1 MTTPERIGK
10 YQIVG
15 KLGQGAMGEV
25 FRGHDTVLNRY
36 VAIKRI
42 SSGLDAD
49 EMLKKRFRREAEA
62 VAKLNHPHIITVY
75 ELGFEGE
82 QMFMAMELLEGI
94 DLKHAMAQHKLSFA
108 EKLSVMEQISEGLAY
123 AHSQDLVH
131 RDLKPANIHLL
142 PGGKVKIM
150 DFGLARMSGSDMTST
165 GTVMGTPHY
174 MSPEQVRG
182 QRADARSDVFALG
195 CVFYELVSGRK
206 PFDAESMHGVLFKVM
221 QEEPSPLA
229 EIVPDTPPMLIQ
241 IVEKAL
247 AKDPAERFQTAGELL
262 AALRRARAAAGAGR
276 AHERVADLERQAGT
290 TSAGAREAS
299 RSAARSGARTG
310 DGRSVLRHAHPPG
323 RSYLWIGVLAG
334 LVVLAV
340 GGWFVA
346 SALRPQPQPSPA
358 AASGVERLLADAIAT
373 RVQLARRR
381 LDQSDLAGAVRDAE
395 SALKLAP
402 NNADATAVK
411 TEAAARLSKAEAAT
425 AALQKAQASRGDVA
439 GSAFELMK
447 AAPSNEDAAK
457 AAAAAGAAFRP
468 RAEEA
473 RKLAADARAAAE
485 SAGASSQP
493 AFADGSSLE
502 KQGQQALSSGQVVP
516 AAQYLLEACIR
527 FDRAVAASHRP

>member
-25 FRGHDTVLNRY
+25 FRGHDPVLNRF

-49 EMLKKRFRREAEA
+49 ETLKKRFRREAEA

-182 QRADARSDVFALG
+182 QKADARSDVFALG
-195 CVFYELVSGRK
+195 CVFYELLSGRK

-221 QEEPSPLA
+221 QEEPSALA

-247 AKDPAERFQTAGELL
+247 AKDPAERFQTAGDLL
-262 AALRRARAAAGAGR
+262 AAQRRARAAAGAGR
-276 AHERVADLERQAGT
+276 GHERVPDLERQA
-290 TSAGAREAS
+290 A
-299 RSAARSGARTG
+299 
-310 DGRSVLRHAHPPG
+310 PP
-323 RSYLWIGVLAG
+323 
-334 LVVLAV
+334 
-340 GGWFVA
+340 
-346 SALRPQPQPSPA
+346 
-358 AASGVERLLADAIAT
+358 
-373 RVQLARRR
+373 
-381 LDQSDLAGAVRDAE
+381 
-395 SALKLAP
+395 
-402 NNADATAVK
+402 
-411 TEAAARLSKAEAAT
+411 T
-425 AALQKAQASRGDVA
+425 AA
-439 GSAFELMK
+439 
-447 AAPSNEDAAK
+447 
-457 AAAAAGAAFRP
+457 P
-468 RAEEA
+468 RE
-473 RKLAADARAAAE
+473 
-485 SAGASSQP
+485 G
-493 AFADGSSLE
+493 
-502 KQGQQALSSGQVVP
+502 
-516 AAQYLLEACIR
+516 
-527 FDRAVAASHRP
+527 

>member
-25 FRGHDTVLNRY
+25 FRGHDPVLNRF

-49 EMLKKRFRREAEA
+49 ETLKKRFRREAEA

-94 DLKHAMAQHKLSFA
+94 DLKHAMAQHKLSSA

-182 QRADARSDVFALG
+182 QKADARSDVFALG
-195 CVFYELVSGRK
+195 CVFYELLCGPK

-221 QEEPSPLA
+221 QEEPSALA

-276 AHERVADLERQAGT
+276 GHERVPELERQAGAAT
-290 TSAGAREAS
+290 AGARDAS
-299 RSAARSGARTG
+299 RSAARSASRAG
-310 DGRSVLRHAHPPG
+310 SVLRPAPSSPTS
-323 RSYLWIGVLAG
+323 SYLWIGLAVG
-334 LVVLAV
+334 LVVLLL
-340 GGWFVA
+340 GGWLVM
-346 SALRPQPQPSPA
+346 SALKPRPQPSPA
-358 AASGVERLLADAIAT
+358 ADSGVQKLLADAIAT

-381 LDQSDLAGAVRDAE
+381 LDQGDLPGAIRDAE

-402 NNADATAVK
+402 ANADAKAVRA
-411 TEAAARLSKAEAAT
+411 EASARLQKAEAAT
-425 AALQKAQASRGDVA
+425 TALQKAQASRGDVA
-439 GSAFELMK
+439 AAAFELMK
-447 AAPSNEDAAK
+447 AEPTHDDAEK
-457 AAAAAGAAFRP
+457 AALASGAAFRP

-473 RKLAADARAAAE
+473 RKLAADSRAAAE

-502 KQGQQALSSGQVVP
+502 KQGQQALASGQIVP
-516 AAQYLLEACIR
+516 AARYFLEACIR
-527 FDRAVAASHRP
+527 FDRAAAASHRP

>member
-1 MTTPERIGK
+1 
-10 YQIVG
+10 
-15 KLGQGAMGEV
+15 
-25 FRGHDTVLNRY
+25 
-36 VAIKRI
+36 
-42 SSGLDAD
+42 
-49 EMLKKRFRREAEA
+49 
-62 VAKLNHPHIITVY
+62 
-75 ELGFEGE
+75 
-82 QMFMAMELLEGI
+82 
-94 DLKHAMAQHKLSFA
+94 
-108 EKLSVMEQISEGLAY
+108 MEQISEGLAY

-182 QRADARSDVFALG
+182 QKADARSDVFALG
-195 CVFYELVSGRK
+195 CVFYELLSGRK

-221 QEEPSPLA
+221 QEEPSALS

-241 IVEKAL
+241 IVEKSL

-276 AHERVADLERQAGT
+276 AHERVPELERQAGA

-299 RSAARSGARTG
+299 RSAARSASRAG
-310 DGRSVLRHAHPPG
+310 DGRSVLRAAHPPS
-323 RSYLWIGVLAG
+323 RSYLWVVLVAG

-340 GGWFVA
+340 GGWLVVN
-346 SALRPQPQPSPA
+346 ALKPRPQPTPPA
-358 AASGVERLLADAIAT
+358 SSSVEKLLRDAIAT

-381 LDQSDLAGAVRDAE
+381 LDQSDLAGAVRDAD
-395 SALKLAP
+395 SALKLDEK
-402 NNADATAVK
+402 NADAAAVK
-411 TEAAARLSKAEAAT
+411 QEAAARLHKAEAAT

-447 AAPSNEDAAK
+447 AAPSNEDAEK
-457 AAAAAGAAFRP
+457 AAVALGAAFRP

-473 RKLAADARAAAE
+473 RKLAAEARAAAE
-485 SAGASSQP
+485 SAGASAQP
-493 AFADGSSLE
+493 AFADGSTLE
-502 KQGQQALSSGQVVP
+502 KQGQQALSSGQTVP
-516 AAQYLLEACIR
+516 ATRYFLEACIR
-527 FDRAVAASHRP
+527 FDRAVAAGRRP